1 MGENKKM
8 ESGFRIQDLILLE
21 STFSRIDNVD
31 FETQDAPK
39 FNIDTHVSVDGA
51 IINVIEEV
59 LLVQK
64 SGGIDQFVFKVRMA
78 GVFEQIGES
87 EIKDKEL
94 FGSING
100 AAIIYPYIREHI
112 TSVALKAGLGPL
124 ILPPVNFAAQN
135 YKE

>member
-1 MGENKKM
+1 MEENKKM

-21 STFSRIDNVD
+21 SSFSRIDNVD
-31 FETQDAPK
+31 FEAKEAPK